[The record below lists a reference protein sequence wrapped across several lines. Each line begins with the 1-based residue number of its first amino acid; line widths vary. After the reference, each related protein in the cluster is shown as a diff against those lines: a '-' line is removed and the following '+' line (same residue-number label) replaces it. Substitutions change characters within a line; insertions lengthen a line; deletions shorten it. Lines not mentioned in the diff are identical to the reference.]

1 MSQVVKEAFYKE
13 KEQKTKESYADIV
26 TETDQAVEKLIISL
40 LKEKYPTH
48 Q

>member
-1 MSQVVKEAFYKE
+1 MVKEAFYKD
-13 KEQKTKESYADIV
+13 KDLMTKECYADIV

-40 LKEKYPTH
+40 LHEKYPTH